1 MRFICNFEM
10 VEAFLSKKT
19 NPEGI
24 KLKVNKLH
32 YLKIKFSAQWKY
44 HHKYS
49 QKTNDQQEKHLK
61 HILLTND

>member
-32 YLKIKFSAQWKY
+32 YLKIKFFAQWKY
-44 HHKYS
+44 HKYS

>member
-1 MRFICNFEM
+1 M

-19 NPEGI
+19 DPEAI
-24 KLKVNKLH
+24 KLKVNKFH
-32 YLKIKFSAQWKY
+32 YLKIKFSAQRKY

-49 QKTNDQQEKHLK
+49 QKTNDQPEKHLK